1 MFDDSKF
8 QLPTSSMNLRENWTM
23 IDFHELPT
31 FFMVKTHV
39 LHHLQAALFVDA
51 SDDAQVEV
59 DDGALTEMPLGPFC
73 LVVTGRFFAGE

>member
-1 MFDDSKF
+1 
-8 QLPTSSMNLRENWTM
+8 MNLRENWTM

-59 DDGALTEMPLGPFC
+59 DDGALTEMPLGSAWWWLEDFL
-73 LVVTGRFFAGE
+73 LVNSDG

>member
-1 MFDDSKF
+1 
-8 QLPTSSMNLRENWTM
+8 M

-59 DDGALTEMPLGPFC
+59 DDGALTEMPLGS
-73 LVVTGRFFAGE
+73 AWW